1 MTGNV
6 NPGQANSAAAGEQ
19 KRSRFAR
26 TPTEYAVHLLIQGG
40 HREEVRFTTIQ
51 EFQKWYSSELV
62 PKAASNDFIT
72 VPIKNVQGEYM
83 VLRPSSVL
91 GIRVEPVF
99 SSSVERF

>member
-1 MTGNV
+1 MTGNI
-6 NPGQANSAAAGEQ
+6 NPTQANSAAAGDQ
-19 KRSRFAR
+19 KRSKYAR
-26 TPTEYAVHLLIQGG
+26 TPTEYAVHLLIEGG
-40 HREEVRFTTIQ
+40 HREEVRFATIQ
-51 EFQKWYSSELV
+51 EFQKWYSGELM
-62 PKAASNDFIT
+62 PKASSTDFIT